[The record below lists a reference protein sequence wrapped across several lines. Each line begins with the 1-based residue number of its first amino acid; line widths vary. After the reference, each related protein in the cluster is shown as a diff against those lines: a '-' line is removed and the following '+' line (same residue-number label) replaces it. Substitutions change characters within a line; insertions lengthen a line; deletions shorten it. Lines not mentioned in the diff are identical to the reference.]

1 MKTYEQMAAD
11 VLRRR
16 NESLAAQAKKNS
28 VARRVALA
36 ASICIVTLGVT
47 AGVFGGMILN
57 RSDSPAGTSEP
68 TIGITTNPPENSTN
82 PPEISTKPPEI
93 STKPPE
99 ITVKPPVSGVFWNDV
114 RVRNDTLYTMSE
126 GIIEWGWE
134 EMTDTERYTE
144 MEFDGKTYSMMGTVK
159 NYLGEWLA
167 SGEAYGY
174 AWDQDNARYGIPCE
188 IYSLTFSP
196 DHRVVAV
203 QFKGQS
209 EIYRFERKDP
219 YDPPATF
226 GELMNDYNLPEVLSL
241 TTPCHQPADSGWPS
255 KYALSDADSDTI
267 WDMLKKYQS
276 APFEANYVYRYNGQE
291 DIRFSITSEVLGVQ
305 GHAFTIND
313 DGYIF
318 TDVTRYGYYYYIGVD
333 AAREII
339 DYVKAHITEP
349 LPEPQTYQIIGEITE
364 ICDGYIKVDDSIMMK
379 NPSDGLVFTIVTEEK
394 SLSRVVEHLLR
405 VGDHVLISY
414 DGRVNEENPL
424 LVETAASIQK
434 VWIDEQNGNVLI
446 PE

>member
-57 RSDSPAGTSEP
+57 RSDTPAGTSEP
-68 TIGITTNPPENSTN
+68 TIGITTDPTENSTN
-82 PPEISTKPPEI
+82 PPEI

-114 RVRNDTLYTMSE
+114 RERNEIQYTNPESW
-126 GIIEWGWE
+126 IEWGWE

-174 AWDQDNARYGIPCE
+174 AWDQDNARYSIPCE
-188 IYSLTFSP
+188 IYTLTFSP

-226 GELMNDYNLPEVLSL
+226 GGLMNEYDLPEVLSL

-255 KYALSDADSDTI
+255 KYALSDADSDAI
-267 WDMLKKYQS
+267 WDILKKYES

-291 DIRFSITSEVLGVQ
+291 DIRFSVTSEVLGVRGQ
-305 GHAFTIND
+305 AFVIND

-339 DYVKAHITEP
+339 DYVLAHKTGP
-349 LPEPQTYQIIGEITE
+349 VPEPQTYQIIGEITE
-364 ICDGYIKVDDSIMMK
+364 IGDGYIKVDDSIMMK
-379 NPSDGLVFTIVTEEK
+379 TPSDGLVFTIITEEK
-394 SLSRVVEHLLR
+394 SLSRVVEHLLQ
-405 VGDHVLISY
+405 VGGHVAISY

-424 LVETAASIQK
+424 LIETATNIQ
-434 VWIDEQNGNVLI
+434 VVEIDTEGGGYIIL
-446 PE
+446 E